1 MISGRFCESGWFG
14 EAVCFAEISEMISSE
29 RSVEPLSTIKISALS
44 WLSAIASTSDSRH
57 LRMLREE
64 LNERI
69 TQERSTGKLLFKQ
82 VQVSI
87 RYTDSERLLDWVEF
101 IYRKF

>member
-1 MISGRFCESGWFG
+1 MISGRFWESGKFG
-14 EAVCFAEISEMISSE
+14 EAVCFAEISEMISRE
-29 RSVEPLSTIKISALS
+29 RSVEPLSTIRISALS
-44 WLSAIASTSDSRH
+44 WLTAIASTSASRH

-69 TQERSTGKLLFKQ
+69 TQERSTGTLLFKQ
-82 VQVSI
+82 VHVSY
-87 RYTDSERLLDWVEF
+87 RYTNSERLLAGIEF